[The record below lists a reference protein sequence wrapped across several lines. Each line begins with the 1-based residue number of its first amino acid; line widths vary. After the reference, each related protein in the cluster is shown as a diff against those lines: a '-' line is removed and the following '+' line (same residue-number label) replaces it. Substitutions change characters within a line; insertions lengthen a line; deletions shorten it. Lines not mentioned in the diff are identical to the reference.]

1 MKSTEG
7 TVRWIP
13 MKILTVAHYHAL
25 FLFHGQR
32 RFIEKGSG
40 RGMIEGFVSRVI
52 ASTWGVVDF

>member
-1 MKSTEG
+1 M
-7 TVRWIP
+7 RWIP

-32 RFIEKGSG
+32 RFIEKGSS

-52 ASTWGVVDF
+52 TSTWGVVDF